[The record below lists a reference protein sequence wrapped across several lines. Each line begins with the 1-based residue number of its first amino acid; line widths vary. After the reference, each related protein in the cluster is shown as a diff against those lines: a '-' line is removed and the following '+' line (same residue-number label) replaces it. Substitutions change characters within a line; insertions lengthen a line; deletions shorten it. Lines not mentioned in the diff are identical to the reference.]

1 MVLPLAS
8 LGMPI
13 FEQALSWGY
22 LDNQFGLSV
31 VYGVLFSAWASFFMA
46 SYFSSLPDDLI
57 EAAHIDGATKLDV
70 FVRIAVPLAFPAIA
84 STLVINLF
92 VMWSE
97 LIIAIMFLPS
107 AELQTVAA
115 TLAQFNEQ
123 RRSGGP
129 VLAAAMLLDVLP
141 VIIAFALA
149 QRWLK
154 AEVFGG
160 GVKS

>member
-1 MVLPLAS
+1 
-8 LGMPI
+8 
-13 FEQALSWGY
+13 
-22 LDNQFGLSV
+22 
-31 VYGVLFSAWASFFMA
+31 
-46 SYFSSLPDDLI
+46 
-57 EAAHIDGATKLDV
+57 
-70 FVRIAVPLAFPAIA
+70 
-84 STLVINLF
+84 
-92 VMWSE
+92 
-97 LIIAIMFLPS
+97 
-107 AELQTVAA
+107 VAA